1 MDWMPQENMVAVKII
16 PADQT
21 IEDMKKE
28 ADECEQARIQAEPQA
43 SALKEKAALLGE
55 WIRSL
60 RTGRWIS

>member
-1 MDWMPQENMVAVKII
+1 MAVKII

-28 ADECEQARIQAEPQA
+28 ADECEQASRTQAEPQA
-43 SALKEKAALLGE
+43 IALKEKAALLGE

-60 RTGRWIS
+60 RTGRWTS